1 MKPIIGL
8 AAVLILAAAC
18 TEQSDDPQFDPSEI
32 EAAARQFQDFA
43 HSFNYSGLR
52 ETTTPDFEFLIFG
65 RRMTLNE
72 FETMLLDM
80 EAEREGQHLG
90 TYEIFEFHTRIIG
103 DVAYSSW
110 LSADWRESSVF
121 IRDGDRWLMDQA
133 FAIPINA
140 AGD

>member
-43 HSFNYSGLR
+43 HAFNYSGLR
-52 ETTTPDFEFLIFG
+52 EATTPNFEFLIFG
-65 RRMTLNE
+65 QRMTLDE
-72 FETMLLDM
+72 FETMLRGM
-80 EAEREGQHLG
+80 EAELEGQPMG
-90 TYEIFEFHTRIIG
+90 TYEIFEFHTRIVG

-110 LSADWRESSVF
+110 LSDNWLESSVF
-121 IRDGDRWLMDQA
+121 IHDGDRWLVDQA
-133 FAIPINA
+133 FAIPIKA
-140 AGD
+140 AAD